1 MKYLHTRFF
10 ISLFSVTALAIA
22 QTFVLKYIVPQIIT
36 QYWPLLIL
44 FFVIMNVIIYFMTAK
59 VKSKNDINKT
69 THFHMLTTILKLV
82 VCLAIVATYS
92 IMFSESAKAFV
103 VSFLVYYLCYT
114 LFETFVKIKINN

>member
-1 MKYLHTRFF
+1 MKYLHTKFF
-10 ISLFSVTALAIA
+10 ISLFCVTALATA
-22 QTFVLKYIVPQIIT
+22 LTFVLKYIVPQIIT
-36 QYWPLLIL
+36 PYWPLLIL

>member
-22 QTFVLKYIVPQIIT
+22 LTFVLKYIAPQIIT
-36 QYWPLLIL
+36 PYWPLLIL

>member
-1 MKYLHTRFF
+1 MKYLHTKFF
-10 ISLFSVTALAIA
+10 ISLFCVTALAIA
-22 QTFVLKYIVPQIIT
+22 LTFVLKYIVPQIIT
-36 QYWPLLIL
+36 PYWPLLIL

-59 VKSKNDINKT
+59 VKSKNNINKT

>member
-1 MKYLHTRFF
+1 MKYQHTKFF
-10 ISLFSVTALAIA
+10 ISLFCVTALATA
-22 QTFVLKYIVPQIIT
+22 LTFVLKYIVPQIIT
-36 QYWPLLIL
+36 PYWPGLIL

-82 VCLAIVATYS
+82 VCLVIIATYS